1 MEVNRIVQVISI
13 DLTPK
18 IVGDQPLT
26 RAVELLAAED
36 PAIRFRSDPATG
48 RCMIAGVSER
58 HLEIIIDRL
67 RREFSIEAAVDR
79 PEVFFKSALST
90 EAIGEGKHQG
100 TRRGRQQYA
109 HVKMRLV
116 PRPNAAG
123 YQFDNQILGD
133 SIPARFIP
141 AIEQGIDDARTFG
154 LCDGRPLDDVKVEL
168 LDGSYHDVDST
179 DEAFRVA
186 ARQAFS
192 DGAMRAKPTVV
203 EPLMRVVIA
212 VPQEFLAD
220 VMADLERRRAQ
231 VQFSD
236 RGDEWRTVVA
246 LAPFGR
252 LLGYTSELNYRSR
265 GRATCSMHFVRY
277 QQRDSFSDEGDRD
290 SLVGAPLKPVLPSR
304 ESAIALPEPNKDDD
318 PDEGWLHLQS

>member
-58 HLEIIIDRL
+58 HLEIII
-67 RREFSIEAAVDR
+67 
-79 PEVFFKSALST
+79 
-90 EAIGEGKHQG
+90 
-100 TRRGRQQYA
+100 
-109 HVKMRLV
+109 
-116 PRPNAAG
+116 
-123 YQFDNQILGD
+123 
-133 SIPARFIP
+133 
-141 AIEQGIDDARTFG
+141 
-154 LCDGRPLDDVKVEL
+154 
-168 LDGSYHDVDST
+168 
-179 DEAFRVA
+179 
-186 ARQAFS
+186 
-192 DGAMRAKPTVV
+192 
-203 EPLMRVVIA
+203 
-212 VPQEFLAD
+212 
-220 VMADLERRRAQ
+220 DLERRRAQ

-290 SLVGAPLKPVLPSR
+290 SLVGAPLKPVVPSR
-304 ESAIALPEPNKDDD
+304 ESAIALPEPNEDDD